1 MNNINIKTIIISL
14 LAPLFMVA
22 CNDDDSAFSGNDNH
36 IASFQLKQGEN
47 TFYAAISQDK
57 LTVTVPANLSLQ
69 GATAT
74 IIISELASISP
85 DPSSIT
91 DWDNEQTFTVTS
103 YNGNKQT
110 YIYNVAHNAVS
121 KDGDVAL
128 LTQADVDA
136 FAALE
141 LSELDGSLTIG
152 AATGQDS
159 IYSLKGLEKLK
170 QVKYDLIINPTYAGS
185 DLEGLENLELI
196 GSLQIMRNKKLK
208 NVTLPKL
215 QAIMLGLTINEGGLE
230 TLQFPELLKV
240 DNEISLMN
248 LDSLLVM
255 EFPKLKS
262 VVNNVTLQAG
272 WNINKL
278 QKIHFPALEKIG
290 GKLDIT
296 NWKEVTET
304 AFPNLLNV
312 RELNISSLNKL
323 EKMEF
328 PSLEKVEGKMYF
340 AVTNENITAVD
351 FSSLTAING
360 DFTLP
365 DFPKITTSDWVKSLA
380 TVSGKLQ
387 IYDSQVTSLKDIMP
401 ALAEAE
407 ELIVSYAPNLSEVD
421 LTRLK
426 VGSLAFEGTSNPK
439 KIIANETCETKLSFR
454 YAVIEKVPDLSGIK
468 HLGGLVISGCNAI
481 TEVELNEIESVADD
495 LIFEYCFGFKNLKM
509 PALKEVGAK
518 FFLNGNFATEFDF
531 PLLEKVGVFLY
542 NAQGRQDAL
551 VPVDLSF
558 PSLTRS
564 EGYFNVLTSGNGSIV
579 SNLSFPK
586 LAYVGDYFQLSAF
599 TNPENNYIKD
609 LDTFSALTY
618 IGGNVTIEG
627 QRALTSFEGLKN
639 TLEKVLEGESLWTV
653 RNNAYN
659 PTVDDLKAGKWKQP

>member
-387 IYDSQVTSLKDIMP
+387 IYDSQVTSLKDILP

>member
-14 LAPLFMVA
+14 LAPLFMVT

-328 PSLEKVEGKMYF
+328 PSLEKVGGKMYF

-365 DFPKITTSDWVKSLA
+365 DFPKITTSDWIKSLA

-387 IYDSQVTSLKDIMP
+387 IYDSQVTSLKDILP

-659 PTVDDLKAGKWKQP
+659 PTVDDLKAGKWKQS

>member
-14 LAPLFMVA
+14 LAPLFMVT

-365 DFPKITTSDWVKSLA
+365 DFPKITTSDWIKSLA

-387 IYDSQVTSLKDIMP
+387 IYDSQVTSLKDILP

>member
-278 QKIHFPALEKIG
+278 HKIHFPALEKIG

-365 DFPKITTSDWVKSLA
+365 DFPKITTSDWIKSLA

-387 IYDSQVTSLKDIMP
+387 IYDSQVTSLKDILP